1 MRQDKEQK
9 VCGVRLDLLTFYER
23 MKKGT
28 EKGDGFNVRP
38 GKVV

>member
-28 EKGDGFNVRP
+28 EKEKDGKR
-38 GKVV
+38 GQI